1 MATQIQIASS
11 GGAPTGFR
19 YNIQVVVGFPPA
31 PIAPSGFAYVVYYD
45 NGEGGADY
53 GGWSISNIDADGN
66 DIGQF
71 IFSNVNLQ
79 PFTVFTPEGTYCLAN
94 VQNATSQGG
103 AYLFDGNQ
111 FVGVD
116 PGTLNVTV
124 GYFNFGTSVPFRPVD
139 AGYTMAGNL
148 NGTTITVGTSYIGIG
163 SSTANA
169 TENTRS
175 VPVAVTQGNIVN
187 GYVKTAGVMTGS
199 MQLTIMI
206 NGIPIGT
213 PYTIPAG
220 SAAGTYYFLTTANI
234 APNYPVS
241 IRIVQSTA
249 TSSGVLGFGWTIK

>member
-1 MATQIQIASS
+1 MGTQIQLASS
-11 GGAPTGFR
+11 SIPSGFKYNVSTWTG
-19 YNIQVVVGFPPA
+19 YPPA
-31 PIAPSGFAYVVYYD
+31 PGPSVGQVLIINYD
-45 NGEGGADY
+45 NGEGGSDF
-53 GGWSISNIDADGN
+53 GGININVTNADGYSMADFLDN
-66 DIGQF
+66 LNGQP
-71 IFSNVNLQ
+71 ITIRTAS
-79 PFTVFTPEGTYCLAN
+79 
-94 VQNATSQGG
+94 G
-103 AYLFDGNQ
+103 AYCIIPVQSAQYNVGGYWVIGASSY
-111 FVGVD
+111 VGVD
-116 PGTLNVTV
+116 PNTLSGTAC
-124 GYFNFGTSVPFRPVD
+124 YFNFETSVPFRPAD

-163 SSTANA
+163 SSTSNA

-206 NGIPIGT
+206 NGVAIGT

-234 APNYPVS
+234 APNSPVS